1 MSAQALQPLFDDFA
15 LQHAKGEAQLVM
27 TALVGDL
34 ETPVSAFI
42 KLRSAFS
49 GPAFLLESVEGGAVR
64 GRYSMIGLRPDVIWR
79 CQNGKASINRHALH
93 GGTDDVAETAPP
105 LDLFTRIAERKCL
118 TNAR

>member
-49 GPAFLLESVEGGAVR
+49 
-64 GRYSMIGLRPDVIWR
+64 WN
-79 CQNGKASINRHALH
+79 Q
-93 GGTDDVAETAPP
+93 
-105 LDLFTRIAERKCL
+105 
-118 TNAR
+118 